1 MEKKSSNGQRK
12 LSVIVMFIIIIVA
25 LFLLL
30 INFITDWLWF
40 KEMGYVSVFFKQLF
54 TELKVGVPIF
64 IVLTV
69 IVNVYLKRLKKNYF
83 AKIASNEAT
92 DMKKLNLQ
100 TNLISLGFGL
110 VSAFY
115 AISNLWFEILQYANS
130 TDFNVKDPLFH
141 LDISFY
147 IFKLDFLK
155 QLNEMLIGAV
165 LLIIVVT
172 VIYYA
177 ILMTV
182 HTPNIFEEEAEP
194 INDDERYAGSSNP
207 FEGMGGDNPFGK
219 AFEAFGKKM
228 QREPKPK
235 RHVDDSNFKQL
246 MHIASGQLSFLGV
259 VFFIMIALNFFLKQ
273 FDLLH
278 ALFMELVLLT

>member
-182 HTPNIFEEEAEP
+182 
-194 INDDERYAGSSNP
+194 R
-207 FEGMGGDNPFGK
+207 
-219 AFEAFGKKM
+219 AFPRDM
-228 QREPKPK
+228 TTLLP
-235 RHVDDSNFKQL
+235 
-246 MHIASGQLSFLGV
+246 
-259 VFFIMIALNFFLKQ
+259 ALWQWKCCT
-273 FDLLH
+273 
-278 ALFMELVLLT
+278 LT

>member
-115 AISNLWFEILQYANS
+115 AISNLWF
-130 TDFNVKDPLFH
+130 
-141 LDISFY
+141 
-147 IFKLDFLK
+147 
-155 QLNEMLIGAV
+155 
-165 LLIIVVT
+165 
-172 VIYYA
+172 
-177 ILMTV
+177 
-182 HTPNIFEEEAEP
+182 
-194 INDDERYAGSSNP
+194 
-207 FEGMGGDNPFGK
+207 
-219 AFEAFGKKM
+219 
-228 QREPKPK
+228 
-235 RHVDDSNFKQL
+235 
-246 MHIASGQLSFLGV
+246 
-259 VFFIMIALNFFLKQ
+259 
-273 FDLLH
+273 
-278 ALFMELVLLT
+278 